1 MLFCILGPIL
11 RASLPLWS
19 DMDGFYLCY
28 LKIMLTWK
36 KTTTIELKPIR
47 WVWIIMTFILTVNYC
62 NSCLDTYSFFN
73 IQVESIKLVSK
84 RLSTGICFIIE
95 DASPLVKEALQLF
108 LLFCF
113 ICVSTNCD
121 LVFLVHLKE
130 TLNNDLPK
138 SFCQWVL
145 RSKPPAHSWYMIHLQ
160 LQECKRISST

>member
-1 MLFCILGPIL
+1 
-11 RASLPLWS
+11 
-19 DMDGFYLCY
+19 
-28 LKIMLTWK
+28 
-36 KTTTIELKPIR
+36 
-47 WVWIIMTFILTVNYC
+47 MTFILTVNYC

-121 LVFLVHLKE
+121 LVF
-130 TLNNDLPK
+130 
-138 SFCQWVL
+138 F
-145 RSKPPAHSWYMIHLQ
+145 
-160 LQECKRISST
+160 SSSEGNVK